1 MKKTKE
7 NLSTLCFVISND
19 NFIFSLLLS
28 LTFTSHLISITRS
41 PIILGKSEPEI
52 LNIHNFFLIHRRLC
66 VRVDWGMKADVRVS
80 ATFFFLLLNFEIR
93 DKIIFTIRIRDGK
106 FPFYPNQVYFISEKF
121 PDIFMTDL
129 LLVNFVPL
137 RWRKFLDFLEPSRL
151 GFIDEFVWAELDK
164 VAIEFFSKSTHP
176 ENNITKK

>member
-1 MKKTKE
+1 MIISFSRSFFHSHSHPISSPSLALPSSWE
-7 NLSTLCFVISND
+7 NPNQ
-19 NFIFSLLLS
+19 
-28 LTFTSHLISITRS
+28 RS
-41 PIILGKSEPEI
+41 WI

-66 VRVDWGMKADVRVS
+66 VWVDWGMKADVRVS
-80 ATFFFLLLNFEIR
+80 ATFFLLLLNFEIR

-137 RWRKFLDFLEPSRL
+137 RWRTFLDFLEPSRL